1 MEWNDEQVL
10 VLIDLFRERRH
21 LWDSSDPNYKLK
33 NKRHDS
39 LMEIAVSFGI
49 ERLEIE
55 RKWKNLTSHF
65 WREKKKENETK
76 TTGSGADEPYTK
88 EEDES
93 QNSQEEGINDD
104 SQVVHPQNS
113 EENQP
118 STLSPSEVQGT
129 KKTFKSPKAL
139 KSKSAKRRL
148 VASPGPLDEALN
160 VMRSLH
166 IKRANMEDEY
176 SLYGEQIAIKLR
188 NLSSPRT
195 RLVVQNK
202 INQLLF
208 KAEMGYL
215 DHQHGYNVPQVNM
228 QQNPGPAN
236 PMVPP
241 FPQASNMPN
250 QFQPPIFTELTNASS
265 NWFSTSGYSSM
276 PSSISSYSP
285 SPSPSPASTGSE
297 LSNMDPFPQ

>member
-1 MEWNDEQVL
+1 MNHKTV
-10 VLIDLFRERRH
+10 
-21 LWDSSDPNYKLK
+21 
-33 NKRHDS
+33 
-39 LMEIAVSFGI
+39 
-49 ERLEIE
+49 
-55 RKWKNLTSHF
+55 NLQLTF
-65 WREKKKENETK
+65 FLNF
-76 TTGSGADEPYTK
+76 
-88 EEDES
+88 
-93 QNSQEEGINDD
+93 QGINDD

-118 STLSPSEVQGT
+118 TTLFPSEVQGT

-160 VMRSLH
+160 VMRSLYT
-166 IKRANMEDEY
+166 KRANMEDEY

-195 RLVVQNK
+195 RLV
-202 INQLLF
+202 
-208 KAEMGYL
+208 
-215 DHQHGYNVPQVNM
+215 HGYNVPQVNM